1 MEYSK
6 PIKTYRKEQ
15 MVNKENAPLI
25 IVNNNGNIESLNIAA
40 EELLGYRLIDIKNR
54 DVSSIFT
61 NINSNDL
68 LNSTEKIIETILNVE
83 NNQRSVNVHSE
94 IVELLGQSLTFIY
107 IEEQIEQQHYFQ
119 KIETEL
125 QESLSELID
134 LKFALDESSI
144 VAITN
149 QKGIITYVNETFCT
163 ISKYTNEELI
173 GNSHKIINSG
183 YHSKE
188 FFRDLWNTIS
198 SGKVW
203 KGEIR
208 NKAKDHTYYWVDT
221 TIVPFLDKTGKPY
234 QYLAIRNEVTARKR
248 AEEELQRMMS
258 KLIGIQEEE
267 RKNISRELHDG
278 IGQNLYSLLIMIN
291 RLRTNSNPDIIE
303 QIEVE
308 ISTIIEEIRQISW
321 QLRPSIL
328 DDLGLVP
335 AIRSFVNKFSEH
347 YGFKT
352 NFTYKLQK
360 RLSSEVETSIYRII
374 QEAMTNIRKYAETKD
389 IFLSLFEEEDYLFV
403 QIKDDGIGFDPA
415 IKRNGVG
422 LFSMEERARSIKAKI
437 DIDSKINEGTI
448 ITVKVPFNKYEEE
461 HQL

>member
-1 MEYSK
+1 MEYST

-25 IVNNNGNIESLNIAA
+25 IVNNNGNIESLNKAA

-68 LNSTEKIIETILNVE
+68 LNSSEKILETMLNVK
-83 NNQRSVNVHSE
+83 NAQRSVKVHSE
-94 IVELLGQSLTFIY
+94 IVELFGQSLIFLS

-119 KIETEL
+119 KIEIEL

-221 TIVPFLDKTGKPY
+221 TIVPFLDKTGNPY
-234 QYLAIRNEVTARKR
+234 QYLAIRNEVTARKH

-291 RLRTNSNPDIIE
+291 RLRTNSNPEIIE
-303 QIEVE
+303 QLEME

-352 NFTYKLQK
+352 DFTYKLQK
-360 RLSSEVETSIYRII
+360 RLPSEVETSIYRII
-374 QEAMTNIRKYAETKD
+374 QEAMTNIRKYAETKE
-389 IFLSLFEEEDYLFV
+389 IFLSLSEEEDYLLV
-403 QIKDDGIGFDPA
+403 QIKDDGIGFDPN

-437 DIDSKINEGTI
+437 DINSKINEGTI
-448 ITVKVPFNKYEEE
+448 ITVKVPFNK
-461 HQL
+461 